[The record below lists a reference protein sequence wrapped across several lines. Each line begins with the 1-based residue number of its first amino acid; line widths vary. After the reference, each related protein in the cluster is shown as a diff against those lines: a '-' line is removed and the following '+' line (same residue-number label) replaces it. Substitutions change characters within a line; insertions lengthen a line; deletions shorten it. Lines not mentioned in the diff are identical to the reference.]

1 MKSILPCSCPVPVKL
16 TLLTCMLFISFT
28 AFSQIQPPGYERE
41 MKMREAQKQL
51 TLLDRDSITLV
62 DTVVVFDPTTYEEST
77 TITVTTY
84 SLRDY
89 CKNMLGMNDPD
100 ILLDNQ
106 QHTIID
112 PKNYGDLIIRLNP
125 SGKIDTIPQKE

>member
-1 MKSILPCSCPVPVKL
+1 MKSNFLTASIGPVRL
-16 TLLTCMLFISFT
+16 TLMVCFLLSTFA
-28 AFSQIQPPGYERE
+28 AFSQIHPPGYERE
-41 MKMREAQKQL
+41 LKMREAQKQL

>member
-1 MKSILPCSCPVPVKL
+1 MKSNAQYPSTGASRLY
-16 TLLTCMLFISFT
+16 LLTSLLFVSLASI
-28 AFSQIQPPGYERE
+28 AQIQPPGYERE

-62 DTVVVFDPTTYEEST
+62 DTVVIFDPTTYEETT

>member
-62 DTVVVFDPTTYEEST
+62 DTVVVLDPTTYEEST

>member
-62 DTVVVFDPTTYEEST
+62 DTVVVFDPSTYEEST
-77 TITVTTY
+77 MITVTTY

>member
-100 ILLDNQ
+100 ILLVNQ

-125 SGKIDTIPQKE
+125 SG

>member
-125 SGKIDTIPQKE
+125 SGKIDTIPQRE

>member
-1 MKSILPCSCPVPVKL
+1 
-16 TLLTCMLFISFT
+16 MLFVSLS

-41 MKMREAQKQL
+41 LKMREAQKQL
-51 TLLDRDSITLV
+51 SLLDRDSMTLV
-62 DTVVVFDPTTYEEST
+62 DTVVIFDPTTYEETT

-89 CKNMLGMNDPD
+89 CKNMLGMPNPD

-106 QHTIID
+106 PHTIID
-112 PKNYGDLIIRLNP
+112 PKNYGDLIIRLNA
-125 SGKIDTIPQKE
+125 SGKIDTIPPKR

>member
-1 MKSILPCSCPVPVKL
+1 MKSILPCLSFVPVRM
-16 TLLTCMLFISFT
+16 TLLICLLFISFT

-62 DTVVVFDPTTYEEST
+62 DTVVIFDPTTYEEST

>member
-1 MKSILPCSCPVPVKL
+1 MKSNLATSAIGPIRL
-16 TLLTCMLFISFT
+16 TLMACFLLTSFA
-28 AFSQIQPPGYERE
+28 AFSQIHPPGYECE
-41 MKMREAQKQL
+41 LKMREAQKQL

-77 TITVTTY
+77 TITVATY

-89 CKNMLGMNDPD
+89 CRNMLGMNDPD

-125 SGKIDTIPQKE
+125 SGKIDTIPQKQ

>member
-1 MKSILPCSCPVPVKL
+1 MKSILMYSSLVPFRL
-16 TLLTCMLFISFT
+16 SLLACMLLFSFE

-41 MKMREAQKQL
+41 LKMREAQKQL
-51 TLLDRDSITLV
+51 TLLDRDSISLV
-62 DTVVVFDPTTYEEST
+62 DTVVIFDPTTYEEST
-77 TITVTTY
+77 TITVTSY

-112 PKNYGDLIIRLNP
+112 PKNYGDLIIRLNQ
-125 SGKIDTIPQKE
+125 SGKIDTIAPK

>member
-100 ILLDNQ
+100 ILMDNQ

>member
-1 MKSILPCSCPVPVKL
+1 
-16 TLLTCMLFISFT
+16 
-28 AFSQIQPPGYERE
+28 
-41 MKMREAQKQL
+41 MREAQKQL

-62 DTVVVFDPTTYEEST
+62 DTVVVFDPSTYEEST
-77 TITVTTY
+77 MITVTTY

-112 PKNYGDLIIRLNP
+112 PKNYGALIIRLNP
-125 SGKIDTIPQKE
+125 SRKIDTIPQKK

>member
-28 AFSQIQPPGYERE
+28 TFSQIQPPGYERE

-100 ILLDNQ
+100 ILMDNQ
-106 QHTIID
+106 KHTIID